1 MPTPE
6 RPLPSQLRG
15 ISDPA
20 KKVRPVDWT
29 PPEARRSEP
38 EKSSVTAVGISPRP
52 AAPTSPQ
59 QDRKDEDRGVPQ
71 KNGRSGENEQ
81 KSPAEPPAAPAE
93 TALARPIYTLASEDE
108 RPRPQPIHLPPD
120 EYVHNETAPDA
131 TFAQVVEVV
140 ADPEEEWSADL
151 GHSDHFLRGELC
163 VQVRRADNTVLA
175 VFSRGYALAVRPD
188 IAAMD
193 EAARTAHRDGL
204 SRRPSGG
211 IGTRYPT
218 DENELLR
225 WLQAAGF
232 RVNKRGKVHGKIT
245 HPDAP
250 GLVLPWASSPSDVR
264 HTRHVLTQVRRVFGI
279 DLRRGSES

>member
-6 RPLPSQLRG
+6 RPLPSQLKG
-15 ISDPA
+15 LSDPA

-29 PPEARRSEP
+29 PPKPPKPAPVKPAPLKASPEATSAQASGPHTEAR
-38 EKSSVTAVGISPRP
+38 
-52 AAPTSPQ
+52 
-59 QDRKDEDRGVPQ
+59 
-71 KNGRSGENEQ
+71 KNGAEARENGAKIPEG
-81 KSPAEPPAAPAE
+81 APPPPSE

-108 RPRPQPIHLPPD
+108 RPRPQPIHLPQD